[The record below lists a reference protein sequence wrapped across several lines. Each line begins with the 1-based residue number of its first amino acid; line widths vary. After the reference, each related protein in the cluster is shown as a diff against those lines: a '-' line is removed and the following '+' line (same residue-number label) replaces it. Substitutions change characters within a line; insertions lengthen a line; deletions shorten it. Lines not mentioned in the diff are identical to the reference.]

1 MIACESFELID
12 VRGETSVLR
21 VLARA
26 RGDPADVGGRVGI
39 IALVIRSGAGEQWL
53 TPASL
58 PASDDLALS
67 AAFVAPPDALDG
79 GALFSLQ
86 LDDGSTL
93 DLPAPRTSRC
103 RDADEEEIAE
113 LRHRLASAEAQLE
126 ETRSLAATMA
136 AEVEEAQT
144 RADALAEVVR
154 AETARREA
162 LQTRMIED
170 VGAAQAARA
179 DAEDAVTRL
188 EQELRELRAD
198 R

>member
-12 VRGETSVLR
+12 VGDEASLLHVH
-21 VLARA
+21 ARTGGSA
-26 RGDPADVGGRVGI
+26 GRVGI
-39 IALVIRSGAGEQWL
+39 VALVIRNAGREQWL
-53 TPASL
+53 RPLPL
-58 PASDDLALS
+58 PAPDELTLS
-67 AAFVAPPDALDG
+67 AVFALAPGPIGHDALY
-79 GALFSLQ
+79 SLT

-93 DLPAPRTSRC
+93 DLPPPRASRD
-103 RDADEEEIAE
+103 RDADLEEIAE

-144 RADALAEVVR
+144 RADTLAEVVR

-170 VGAAQAARA
+170 IGAAQAARA
-179 DAEDAVTRL
+179 DAEDAVARL

-198 R
+198 H